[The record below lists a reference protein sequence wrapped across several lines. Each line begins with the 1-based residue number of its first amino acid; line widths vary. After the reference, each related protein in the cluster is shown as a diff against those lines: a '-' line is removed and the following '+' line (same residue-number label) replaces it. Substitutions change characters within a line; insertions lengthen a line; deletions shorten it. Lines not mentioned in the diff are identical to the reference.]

1 MDPPIC
7 ERFEIVFGVNIWWEL
22 EEDDDGMLQLMVS
35 NPVEDAADVL
45 EWAMGLCRFEWDEC
59 GEEPEL
65 CG

>member
-1 MDPPIC
+1 
-7 ERFEIVFGVNIWWEL
+7 
-22 EEDDDGMLQLMVS
+22 MVS

>member
-7 ERFEIVFGVNIWWEL
+7 ERFEIVFGVNMWWEHE
-22 EEDDDGMLQLMVS
+22 EEDDGECGIGMLQLMVS
-35 NPVEDAADVL
+35 SPVEDA
-45 EWAMGLCRFEWDEC
+45 AMGLCRFEWDEC